1 MSVCISKSLSFQN
14 IKHSK
19 CLLILSFYLYYQL
32 FGRKYSTWEQIQ
44 YKHVRVHWASIHEK
58 HTDICRGVA
67 NVAESEDPKLTC
79 FHGQSQIA
87 TIYRTTISENDSK
100 TSRKAS
106 PQLKM

>member
-1 MSVCISKSLSFQN
+1 MEE
-14 IKHSK
+14 
-19 CLLILSFYLYYQL
+19 Y
-32 FGRKYSTWEQIQ
+32 TEQA
-44 YKHVRVHWASIHEK
+44 YVKK

-79 FHGQSQIA
+79 FHGQSKIA
-87 TIYRTTISENDSK
+87 TIYRTAINENDPK